1 MFFIEWIIVYK
12 LRLFLTFNSRKLMS
26 AFFSDQVVGKLEALN
41 QLNLNFCHRCT
52 LKHYQLLLEVIVVV
66 IRNKLIEL

>member
-1 MFFIEWIIVYK
+1 
-12 LRLFLTFNSRKLMS
+12 MS
-26 AFFSDQVVGKLEALN
+26 AFFSDQVVGKFEALN
-41 QLNLNFCHRCT
+41 QLNLNFGHRCT